1 MRTFFTTT
9 VVAAAIMFATAAD
22 AAVQQAQQQAQ
33 AQDQQNDQ
41 QQQVQVQV
49 DGAGNVVVNANGKA
63 VPVVRLDAN
72 NIAEIKDAPPEVK
85 KKLEEARQAAE
96 RQADEIRQQAKDKAG
111 DKKAKA
117 EEAQKAIDRLKKQI
131 EQGQQ
136 QGPGGV
142 GFGMQGSITIIG
154 PDGVKHTQKF
164 EKFGNGADNAQMPDV
179 QQLIEKAMQ
188 AAGADLP
195 DDVRDKLKQ
204 ALKQQGNMQM
214 QMQFPGGMKPKG
226 DEADISRKLDRIL
239 DRLEKLEADVGEIN
253 GRKPGKPDKAKQAE
267 KE

>member
-1 MRTFFTTT
+1 MRTFFTTA
-9 VVAAAIMFATAAD
+9 VAAAAAMVAIAAD

-33 AQDQQNDQ
+33 AQDRQEDQ
-41 QQQVQVQV
+41 QQDQQQLQVQVQV
-49 DGAGNVVVNANGKA
+49 DGAGNGVIIANGKA
-63 VPVVRLDAN
+63 VPVVRLNAN

-96 RQADEIRQQAKDKAG
+96 KQADEIRQQVKDKAG

-164 EKFGNGADNAQMPDV
+164 EKFGKGDGPMPDV
-179 QQLIEKAMQ
+179 QELIEKAMQ

-195 DDVRDKLKQ
+195 DDVRGKLKQ

-214 QMQFPGGMKPKG
+214 QMQLPGDLKPKG
-226 DEADISRKLDRIL
+226 NADEISRKLDRIL
-239 DRLEKLEADVGEIN
+239 DRLEKLEADVGELR
-253 GRKPGKPDKAKQAE
+253 GAKPE

>member
-1 MRTFFTTT
+1 MRTFFTTA
-9 VVAAAIMFATAAD
+9 VVAAAALVATAAD

-63 VPVVRLDAN
+63 VPVVRLNAN

-96 RQADEIRQQAKDKAG
+96 KQADEIRQQVKDKAG
-111 DKKAKA
+111 DKKVKA

-164 EKFGNGADNAQMPDV
+164 EKFGNGDGPMPDV
-179 QQLIEKAMQ
+179 QELIEKAMQ

-253 GRKPGKPDKAKQAE
+253 GRKAGKPDKAKQAE

>member
-1 MRTFFTTT
+1 MMRTFFTTA
-9 VVAAAIMFATAAD
+9 VVATAAMVATAAD
-22 AAVQQAQQQAQ
+22 AAVQQAQQQAQQQTQ

-63 VPVVRLDAN
+63 VPVVRLSAE

-96 RQADEIRQQAKDKAG
+96 RQADEIRQQVRDKTG
-111 DKKAKA
+111 DTKARA

-131 EQGQQ
+131 DQGQQ
-136 QGPGGV
+136 QGLGGL

-164 EKFGNGADNAQMPDV
+164 EKFGNGDGNGQMPDV
-179 QQLIEKAMQ
+179 QELIEKAMQ

-195 DDVRDKLKQ
+195 EDVRDKLKQ

-214 QMQFPGGMKPKG
+214 QMQLPGGMKPKRDA
-226 DEADISRKLDRIL
+226 DEISRKLDRIL
-239 DRLEKLEADVGEIN
+239 DRLEKLEADVGEL
-253 GRKPGKPDKAKQAE
+253 RAAKPEQE
-267 KE
+267 